1 MNICRVGH
9 SHFVIFL
16 CYPQRI
22 LAKKFGKTQ
31 KEVVVPLFGGA
42 AVSSRLSIC
51 YNGVSQ
57 CFIHYTNQLPVAVG
71 VSWMWQYESHTLFSF
86 CLPANSTCFFP
97 LYRDASIPSY
107 RKTLPISPTSPK
119 SLDVMPEFSDYFN
132 L

>member
-1 MNICRVGH
+1 MNICWVGH

-16 CYPQRI
+16 RYPQRI

-31 KEVVVPLFGGA
+31 KGVMVPLFGGA

-57 CFIHYTNQLPVAVG
+57 CFIHYTNQLPNAVG
-71 VSWMWQYESHTLFSF
+71 FSWMWQYESHTLFS
-86 CLPANSTCFFP
+86 CLPANSTCFFS

-107 RKTLPISPTSPK
+107 IKTLPISPTSPK
-119 SLDVMPEFSDYFN
+119 SLDVMPEFSDYLN